1 MAERKMSEEEALRWL
16 PPGWTEERYANATD
30 EDWEV
35 MSDELLELNMQR
47 MAAHANLNYEATIA
61 RIRAR
66 DAAKG
71 LPPRDIPGINHPLVK
86 IVEEAGYEEFGFVM
100 VRTDFTS
107 ESRWERFVER
117 WDELLDMQFDNALPE
132 TGLQRIQGKLVTKMM
147 DDEVVS
153 DMGPQNVALA
163 FRMLKEEADG
173 EPSQVEPGLDTKMC
187 LMADAE
193 SITSVL
199 ESDPDGRPP
208 PFIKA
213 VDVSYPQ
220 GGYED
225 YSGVFKVSVA
235 SVYLKFWPALRKAE
249 NAAEM
254 SLFEGDIWEEP
265 EESEESKAPAYPKL
279 IL

>member
-1 MAERKMSEEEALRWL
+1 MAEREMSEEEALRWL
-16 PPGWTEERYANATD
+16 SPGWTEERYANATD

-35 MSDELLELNMQR
+35 MSDELLELNIQR
-47 MAAHANLNYEATIA
+47 MVPQGHRNFAATKASIREA
-61 RIRAR
+61 
-66 DAAKG
+66 DAAIG
-71 LPPRDIPGINHPLVK
+71 RAPRDMLETEHHLVK
-86 IVEEAGYEEFGFVM
+86 VVEDAGYEDFGFVM

-107 ESRWERFVER
+107 ESRWERFVGR

-147 DDEVVS
+147 DDEVLS
-153 DMGPQNVALA
+153 EMGPQNVALA
-163 FRMLKEEADG
+163 FRILKEEADD
-173 EPSQVEPGLDTKMC
+173 EPSQVEPGLDTNMC

-199 ESDPDGRPP
+199 ESDPDGRLP

-225 YSGVFKVSVA
+225 YSGVFRVSVA

-249 NAAEM
+249 SAAEILYLRVTSGR
-254 SLFEGDIWEEP
+254 SLR
-265 EESEESKAPAYPKL
+265 SL
-279 IL
+279 R